1 MRLCDF
7 HIGPGQ
13 TSFAYGGDEVDLSLW
28 DAERAFSSPSSAH
41 TSIAQGSSQPEKKR
55 KKPSSNDLLA
65 GEVWRAKNV
74 RTSGVPAPDSGPE
87 HFYSFQTTIW
97 S

>member
-1 MRLCDF
+1 MEEEPESAKASLPMRLCDF
-7 HIGPGQ
+7 HISPDQ

-28 DAERAFSSPSSAH
+28 DTEKAFSSPSS
-41 TSIAQGSSQPEKKR
+41 TDTYMAQGSSQPEKKR

-74 RTSGVPAPDSGPE
+74 RISEIPGP
-87 HFYSFQTTIW
+87 S
-97 S
+97 